1 VDMGESHELSGF
13 LYLPRQDSITA
24 GNVDRYAFYVSADGV
39 AWGDAAAQGEF
50 GNILAN
56 PVQQKVSFN
65 KPATGRYFKFVALH
79 SADAP
84 FICVAELGVI
94 ATK

>member
-1 VDMGESHELSGF
+1 MGESHELSGF

-24 GNVDRYAFYVSADGV
+24 GNVDRYAFYVSADGKE
-39 AWGDAAAQGEF
+39 WGNPAAQGEF

-56 PVQQKVSFN
+56 PVQQKVTFD
-65 KPATGRYFKFVALH
+65 KPATGRYFKFVGLH

-84 FICVAELGVI
+84 FICVAELGVT

>member
-1 VDMGESHELSGF
+1 MGESHELSGF

-24 GNVDRYAFYVSADGV
+24 GNVDRYAFYVSADGKE
-39 AWGDAAAQGEF
+39 WGNPVAQGEF

-56 PVQQKVSFN
+56 PVQQKVMFN

-84 FICVAELGVI
+84 FISVAELGVV